1 MGKFDSA
8 YVEQLLKSGEQLPRP
23 WADADPTKITKIN
36 CGTCH
41 ACCHQ
46 VVMLTENDDPFKYR
60 TDSIV
65 TEKGDRIRLLKRNE
79 DGSCTYLG
87 PDGCTIYGEHPEVC
101 RSFHCGMLY
110 RILPKE
116 YKQRMVLEGDDQD
129 RLMLRSGRKN
139 SRG

>member
-1 MGKFDSA
+1 MGKFDSE
-8 YVEQLLKSGEQLPRP
+8 YVKKLLESGEQLPRP
-23 WADADPTKITKIN
+23 WADADPLRITKID
-36 CGTCH
+36 CGSCH
-41 ACCHQ
+41 ACCYQ
-46 VVMLTENDDPFKYR
+46 IAMLTENDDPLKYR

-65 TEKGDRIRLLKRNE
+65 TEKGERIRILKRNE

-101 RSFHCGMLY
+101 RSFHCGELY
-110 RILPKE
+110 KTLSKE

-139 SRG
+139 SHG